1 MTRIKWKAEMEIW
14 QACVPTKPRYQTGST
29 QVLPIFDGAWSL
41 LRLFIHNG
49 SSSGNN
55 ANHDNEHDTPSVRKW
70 YRRRSF
76 YYLSSK
82 QTSIFL
88 FTHRNRCNWYL
99 SVKAHGRYVF

>member
-1 MTRIKWKAEMEIW
+1 MEIR
-14 QACVPTKPRYQTGST
+14 QACVSAKPRYQTEST

-41 LRLFIHNG
+41 LRLFMHNG
-49 SSSGNN
+49 SSSANGNN

-76 YYLSSK
+76 HYLSSR

-88 FTHRNRCNWYL
+88 FTHRID
-99 SVKAHGRYVF
+99 VTDIFP